1 MNGNIVTYFDS
12 FGVGNIPKEIKRFI
26 GNKKIITNI
35 YRIEAYDSVICRYFY
50 IGLIGFR
57 FDRFFLPNKFK
68 KMIIMK

>member
-1 MNGNIVTYFDS
+1 MTYFDS

-50 IGLIGFR
+50 IGLIGFKL
-57 FDRFFLPNKFK
+57 DRFFLPNKFE